1 MGIPIIL
8 CGKTEQIGQVV
19 VAGLKPEYDVIHF
32 VMSPESGAVQIP
44 AILRGEQS
52 PPSDSAL
59 GSKDYSK
66 PPVAIVLGGG
76 FDDAGVNVIKKAS
89 EGIKPIP
96 WLRPDLTKP
105 APPLGPEYGKA
116 MVARAKA
123 LLAQLE
129 KEGKMNEEKVHL
141 Y

>member
-1 MGIPIIL
+1 MAAPVIL
-8 CGKTEQIGQVV
+8 CGKTEQIGQGVID
-19 VAGLKPEYDVIHF
+19 ALRPEYEVCHF
-32 VMSPESGAVQIP
+32 ILTPEAGSLQVP
-44 AILRGEQS
+44 SILRGDKS

-66 PPVAIVLGGG
+66 APIAVILGGG
-76 FDDAGVNVIKKAS
+76 YDDAGINMMMKAS
-89 EGIKPIP
+89 EGTRPIV

-116 MVARAKA
+116 LVARIKE
-123 LLAQLE
+123 LLAQLQ
-129 KEGKMNEEKVHL
+129 KEDGLNEEKVHL